1 MGSKRGS
8 ENLVGAEATEA
19 FSSSRLPLAFDHG
32 RQKGHGSAL
41 PPDPIGSNLYFSGDA
56 RHNKIQDLGSL

>member
-8 ENLVGAEATEA
+8 EILVGAKA
-19 FSSSRLPLAFDHG
+19 FSSSRLPLPFDHG
-32 RQKGHGSAL
+32 RQKRSRKCS
-41 PPDPIGSNLYFSGDA
+41 PDPIGSNIYLSGDA